1 MNDFA
6 KLERVV
12 PPQAW
17 TDETAFSDWLID
29 EFARLGDAVGLNLCE
44 PEREK
49 NIGRYYADIICR
61 DLDDPEVIVVIENQ
75 FTTSDHDHLGKIITY
90 AGGME
95 AKTIIW
101 IAPKFHDEH
110 LTALRWLNA
119 NTGEMLNFIAVK
131 LQVWKI
137 GTSQLAPAFEVVV
150 EPEYWRRSLKQSRVQ
165 QGGAA
170 KPLTDEESLR
180 REFWN
185 GFRGY
190 LVAQESSLPL
200 GKNLKTRARAY
211 LSIVSIDVCPRI
223 ELNIKAASIR
233 LTIEFSGL
241 KSKPERSRKW
251 YEFIKAEQPNIE
263 TEVGFGLSWTKPVRD
278 VEPYPYFERS
288 GVDFADREGWPVLFA
303 WIDRDMTALRDATK
317 QRLETFINPS

>member
-1 MNDFA
+1 MTNDFA

-150 EPEYWRRSLKQSRVQ
+150 EPDYWRRSLKQS
-165 QGGAA
+165 GTA
-170 KPLTDEESLR
+170 KPLTDEESLCR
-180 REFWN
+180 DFWDR
-185 GFRGY
+185 FRKY
-190 LVAQESSLPL
+190 LDAQESSLPL
-200 GKNLKTRARAY
+200 GKSLKTRARAH
-211 LSIVSIDVCPRI
+211 LSIDSPDVWPQID
-223 ELNIKAASIR
+223 LNIKAASIR

-263 TEVGFGLSWTKPVRD
+263 TEVGFGLSWTKPVRGC
-278 VEPYPYFERS
+278 RALS
-288 GVDFADREGWPVLFA
+288 LF
-303 WIDRDMTALRDATK
+303 
-317 QRLETFINPS
+317 